1 MPTPFTHFTQSAL
14 SLRNFTQLYT
24 ALRISTHFTH
34 FTQSSKTLGTLRT
47 LRNLR
52 ELTYFTQLYSALRKA
67 KILYATLRG
76 GETLYASFTRRLRK
90 VHLLYAHFTHTLRNF
105 TQFNALYAR
114 PDYFTQLYAHG
125 NLLMGTTAPLR
136 PPPAASQPTSSKK
149 ASQSS
154 SQGRSAASKPASS
167 RRPASQPVSS
177 QSGAKVRNVPKFSAK
192 HAKSPLLG
200 PLPAGIQAFREPELI
215 ATDFGTSR
223 RQGLALYFRQ
233 KVAG

>member
-125 NLLMGTTAPLR
+125 NLLMLHTRYQAVCGSTLR
-136 PPPAASQPTSSKK
+136 PQPLSGVPLCCFSFAQEVGPP
-149 ASQSS
+149 
-154 SQGRSAASKPASS
+154 
-167 RRPASQPVSS
+167 
-177 QSGAKVRNVPKFSAK
+177 
-192 HAKSPLLG
+192 
-200 PLPAGIQAFREPELI
+200 
-215 ATDFGTSR
+215 
-223 RQGLALYFRQ
+223 
-233 KVAG
+233 

>member
-125 NLLMGTTAPLR
+125 NLLMQRTELR
-136 PPPAASQPTSSKK
+136 FVAKGVHVPDGGEVVPAIHNTI
-149 ASQSS
+149 
-154 SQGRSAASKPASS
+154 S
-167 RRPASQPVSS
+167 RRWSHVHRHHLSS
-177 QSGAKVRNVPKFSAK
+177 PWM
-192 HAKSPLLG
+192 
-200 PLPAGIQAFREPELI
+200 
-215 ATDFGTSR
+215 
-223 RQGLALYFRQ
+223 
-233 KVAG
+233 

>member
-125 NLLMGTTAPLR
+125 NMLMQQQPGSHCSLLHPPDGSYGTRGSNAYLF
-136 PPPAASQPTSSKK
+136 SSFC
-149 ASQSS
+149 AQEIEE
-154 SQGRSAASKPASS
+154 
-167 RRPASQPVSS
+167 V
-177 QSGAKVRNVPKFSAK
+177 
-192 HAKSPLLG
+192 
-200 PLPAGIQAFREPELI
+200 E
-215 ATDFGTSR
+215 
-223 RQGLALYFRQ
+223 
-233 KVAG
+233 

>member
-125 NLLMGTTAPLR
+125 NLLMVGSRKSEIAFSSAVVDSINFSSFQRHWDVAAPLLPRER
-136 PPPAASQPTSSKK
+136 PPTKIAMALQRAVTLQRAPLQVAAGCRCSVAQT
-149 ASQSS
+149 
-154 SQGRSAASKPASS
+154 RS
-167 RRPASQPVSS
+167 
-177 QSGAKVRNVPKFSAK
+177 
-192 HAKSPLLG
+192 
-200 PLPAGIQAFREPELI
+200 
-215 ATDFGTSR
+215 D
-223 RQGLALYFRQ
+223 
-233 KVAG
+233 

>member
-34 FTQSSKTLGTLRT
+34 FTQSSKTLGSLRI

-52 ELTYFTQLYSALRKA
+52 GLTYFTQFYSALRKA

-76 GETLYASFTRRLRK
+76 GETLYASFTRGLRK
-90 VHLLYAHFTHTLRNF
+90 VHLLSAHFTQKKILTHSLRNF

-125 NLLMGTTAPLR
+125 NLLMARAGVVGTAWPSLAR
-136 PPPAASQPTSSKK
+136 RDPNPVRGDGNSGDGSG
-149 ASQSS
+149 
-154 SQGRSAASKPASS
+154 GR
-167 RRPASQPVSS
+167 
-177 QSGAKVRNVPKFSAK
+177 
-192 HAKSPLLG
+192 
-200 PLPAGIQAFREPELI
+200 REPE
-215 ATDFGTSR
+215 A
-223 RQGLALYFRQ
+223 QP
-233 KVAG
+233 

>member
-52 ELTYFTQLYSALRKA
+52 ELTYFKQLYSALRKA
-67 KILYATLRG
+67 KILYSTLRG

-125 NLLMGTTAPLR
+125 NLLMSVLSR
-136 PPPAASQPTSSKK
+136 LHQKVRHHLFISCLSQPTALLAPPAHPRRCACTLLHTHLSLASLRRSSP
-149 ASQSS
+149 AVPSLTPLVLLRLLSS
-154 SQGRSAASKPASS
+154 AYLNGSL
-167 RRPASQPVSS
+167 RPAPSS
-177 QSGAKVRNVPKFSAK
+177 
-192 HAKSPLLG
+192 
-200 PLPAGIQAFREPELI
+200 
-215 ATDFGTSR
+215 
-223 RQGLALYFRQ
+223 LARTP
-233 KVAG
+233 

>member
-125 NLLMGTTAPLR
+125 NLLMWVGKEHTWALDGGAAAAGFPDCCTA
-136 PPPAASQPTSSKK
+136 
-149 ASQSS
+149 
-154 SQGRSAASKPASS
+154 
-167 RRPASQPVSS
+167 
-177 QSGAKVRNVPKFSAK
+177 
-192 HAKSPLLG
+192 
-200 PLPAGIQAFREPELI
+200 
-215 ATDFGTSR
+215 
-223 RQGLALYFRQ
+223 LALHEQ
-233 KVAG
+233 SK

>member
-125 NLLMGTTAPLR
+125 NLLMNNM
-136 PPPAASQPTSSKK
+136 
-149 ASQSS
+149 
-154 SQGRSAASKPASS
+154 
-167 RRPASQPVSS
+167 PVVIHIDEALVTNHST
-177 QSGAKVRNVPKFSAK
+177 
-192 HAKSPLLG
+192 
-200 PLPAGIQAFREPELI
+200 ELKL
-215 ATDFGTSR
+215 F
-223 RQGLALYFRQ
+223 
-233 KVAG
+233 

>member
-125 NLLMGTTAPLR
+125 NLLMFR
-136 PPPAASQPTSSKK
+136 PPTPFPLCRSQH
-149 ASQSS
+149 SQ
-154 SQGRSAASKPASS
+154 
-167 RRPASQPVSS
+167 V
-177 QSGAKVRNVPKFSAK
+177 
-192 HAKSPLLG
+192 H
-200 PLPAGIQAFREPELI
+200 
-215 ATDFGTSR
+215 
-223 RQGLALYFRQ
+223 ALYCTSQRCI
-233 KVAG
+233 VDSSAT

>member
-24 ALRISTHFTH
+24 ALRISTRFTH

-52 ELTYFTQLYSALRKA
+52 ELACFTQLYSALRKA

-125 NLLMGTTAPLR
+125 NLLMVPHN
-136 PPPAASQPTSSKK
+136 SPTSVGGPRLRKGERTRTK
-149 ASQSS
+149 AKRKR
-154 SQGRSAASKPASS
+154 GCTGYR
-167 RRPASQPVSS
+167 
-177 QSGAKVRNVPKFSAK
+177 
-192 HAKSPLLG
+192 
-200 PLPAGIQAFREPELI
+200 
-215 ATDFGTSR
+215 
-223 RQGLALYFRQ
+223 
-233 KVAG
+233 

>member
-24 ALRISTHFTH
+24 ALRISTRFTH

-52 ELTYFTQLYSALRKA
+52 ELACFTQLYSALRKA

-125 NLLMGTTAPLR
+125 NLLMTGRQPAAGSGRLRGDGRAGCSRGR
-136 PPPAASQPTSSKK
+136 PPQGPGRQPE
-149 ASQSS
+149 A
-154 SQGRSAASKPASS
+154 
-167 RRPASQPVSS
+167 
-177 QSGAKVRNVPKFSAK
+177 
-192 HAKSPLLG
+192 
-200 PLPAGIQAFREPELI
+200 
-215 ATDFGTSR
+215 
-223 RQGLALYFRQ
+223 GLAGCRGEILFCLRGSPS
-233 KVAG
+233 VRGPPPGSRP

>member
-125 NLLMGTTAPLR
+125 NLLMQLADLLE
-136 PPPAASQPTSSKK
+136 TSATRGLGLLPIPGAMST
-149 ASQSS
+149 
-154 SQGRSAASKPASS
+154 
-167 RRPASQPVSS
+167 RRDSEV
-177 QSGAKVRNVPKFSAK
+177 
-192 HAKSPLLG
+192 
-200 PLPAGIQAFREPELI
+200 PEL
-215 ATDFGTSR
+215 G
-223 RQGLALYFRQ
+223 
-233 KVAG
+233 

>member
-125 NLLMGTTAPLR
+125 NLLMLGPIR
-136 PPPAASQPTSSKK
+136 H
-149 ASQSS
+149 
-154 SQGRSAASKPASS
+154 QGQQEAGRLCDWGGRRRRRDGRTRGRRRGGGRRDPS
-167 RRPASQPVSS
+167 RRPW
-177 QSGAKVRNVPKFSAK
+177 
-192 HAKSPLLG
+192 
-200 PLPAGIQAFREPELI
+200 
-215 ATDFGTSR
+215 
-223 RQGLALYFRQ
+223 
-233 KVAG
+233 

>member
-125 NLLMGTTAPLR
+125 NLLMFLYVNKSRTAWR
-136 PPPAASQPTSSKK
+136 KSSHVI
-149 ASQSS
+149 
-154 SQGRSAASKPASS
+154 PYT
-167 RRPASQPVSS
+167 VSLS
-177 QSGAKVRNVPKFSAK
+177 D
-192 HAKSPLLG
+192 LLG
-200 PLPAGIQAFREPELI
+200 IMAKQRTWFLWGIEFTPN
-215 ATDFGTSR
+215 
-223 RQGLALYFRQ
+223 
-233 KVAG
+233 

>member
-24 ALRISTHFTH
+24 ALRILTHFTH
-34 FTQSSKTLGTLRT
+34 FTQSSKTLGTLRF

-52 ELTYFTQLYSALRKA
+52 ELACFTQLYSALRKA

-105 TQFNALYAR
+105 TQFKALYAR

-125 NLLMGTTAPLR
+125 NLLMSCLLQIQSGIAKYCCFLMLRQTQTA
-136 PPPAASQPTSSKK
+136 A
-149 ASQSS
+149 
-154 SQGRSAASKPASS
+154 RSNIDVPMYLFWNS
-167 RRPASQPVSS
+167 RRRDQTSMAPTMTC
-177 QSGAKVRNVPKFSAK
+177 GSADRVLSMN
-192 HAKSPLLG
+192 KSK
-200 PLPAGIQAFREPELI
+200 R
-215 ATDFGTSR
+215 
-223 RQGLALYFRQ
+223 
-233 KVAG
+233 

>member
-125 NLLMGTTAPLR
+125 NLLMRAAQPCGEASQVRAQRGSVAEPLR
-136 PPPAASQPTSSKK
+136 REAYAEDGTGGHKGAP
-149 ASQSS
+149 
-154 SQGRSAASKPASS
+154 
-167 RRPASQPVSS
+167 
-177 QSGAKVRNVPKFSAK
+177 SGP
-192 HAKSPLLG
+192 
-200 PLPAGIQAFREPELI
+200 
-215 ATDFGTSR
+215 
-223 RQGLALYFRQ
+223 
-233 KVAG
+233 